1 MKILI
6 TNDDGIASP
15 NLKLLVEEAIK
26 HFPGDEII
34 VLAPAEE
41 QSAVSHR
48 INIFGPIY
56 LNEERDIVEGIKTY
70 SINSTPA
77 DCVKFAIHSLHY
89 DFDLCLSGINN
100 GLNLGEDIV
109 YSGTVGAA
117 LEAAMYHKY
126 SLALSCH
133 FYTTEGFQEGFEMFL
148 KEYRNN
154 PIYKE
159 HLMWNVNFPPNP
171 KGLKYCFQGKN
182 DYQYAYN
189 LGEKEAY
196 YPKAKKGFVVKENE
210 FATDLDCFHQGYVSI
225 TPLTYDM
232 TAYDILK
239 KTKPFA
245 KDASK

>member
-15 NLKLLVEEAIK
+15 NLKLLVEETIK

-34 VLAPAEE
+34 VLAPQEE

-56 LNEERDIVEGIKTY
+56 LNKEQDIVEGIKTY

-77 DCVKFAIHSLHY
+77 DCVKFAIHSLNY

-133 FYTTEGFQEGFEMFL
+133 FYNTDGFKEGYTMFL
-148 KEYRNN
+148 EEYRNN
-154 PIYKE
+154 PIYQN
-159 HLMWNVNFPPNP
+159 HFMWNVNFPPNP
-171 KGLKYCFQGKN
+171 KGIKYCYQGN
-182 DYQYAYN
+182 NNYTYSYNPDDGAYW
-189 LGEKEAY
+189 
-196 YPKAKKGFVVKENE
+196 PKAQKGFVSTKDE
-210 FATDLDCFHQGYVSI
+210 FATDLDCFHQGYISV

-245 KDASK
+245 KK